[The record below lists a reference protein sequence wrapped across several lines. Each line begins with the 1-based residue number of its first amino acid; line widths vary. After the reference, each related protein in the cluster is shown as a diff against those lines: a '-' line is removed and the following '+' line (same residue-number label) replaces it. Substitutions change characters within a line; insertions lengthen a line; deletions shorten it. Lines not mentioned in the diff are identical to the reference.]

1 MGIYVALLLE
11 IKCELELE
19 SPSNNIYI
27 GLTLPLFFGN
37 ARILVIGRCSYYE
50 VVSYQF
56 DVRRGVFLA
65 SRLVATMQL

>member
-27 GLTLPLFFGN
+27 GLTPPFFGN
-37 ARILVIGRCSYYE
+37 ARILVIRRCSYYE

-65 SRLVATMQL
+65 SRLLATMQL